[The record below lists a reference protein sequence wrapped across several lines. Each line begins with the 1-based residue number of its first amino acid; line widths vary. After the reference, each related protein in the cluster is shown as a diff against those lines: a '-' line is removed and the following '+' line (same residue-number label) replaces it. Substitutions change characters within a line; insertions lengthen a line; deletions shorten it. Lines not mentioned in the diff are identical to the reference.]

1 MKQVIIFYQKFIS
14 PYFPA
19 SCRYFPTCS
28 QYAIEAIDQHGSIK
42 GSILM
47 ILRILR
53 CNPFFSG
60 GHDPV
65 PEKFQI
71 LRNSRDN

>member
-1 MKQVIIFYQKFIS
+1 MKQIIIFYQKFIS
-14 PYFPA
+14 PYTPA

-28 QYAIEAIDQHGSIK
+28 QYAIEAIDLHGSIK
-42 GSILM
+42 GFILM
-47 ILRILR
+47 LLRILR

-71 LRNSRDN
+71 LGNSRDN

>member
-1 MKQVIIFYQKFIS
+1 MRRIIILYQKFIS
-14 PYFPA
+14 PYIPA

-28 QYAIEAIDQHGSIK
+28 QYAIDAIDQHGSIK
-42 GSILM
+42 GFILM
-47 ILRILR
+47 TMRVIR
-53 CNPFFSG
+53 CNPFFEG

-71 LRNSRDN
+71 LGNYRDN

>member
-1 MKQVIIFYQKFIS
+1 MRQIIIFYQKFIS
-14 PYFPA
+14 PYLPN

-28 QYAIEAIDQHGSIK
+28 QYSIEAIDQHGSIK
-42 GSILM
+42 GFILTV
-47 ILRILR
+47 LRILR
-53 CNPFFSG
+53 CNPFFKG